1 MSKRK
6 LKRQLGLA
14 QIVMLG
20 TAGAIGAEIF
30 VLTGEAAAITC
41 PATVLALLVG

>member
-20 TAGAIGAEIF
+20 
-30 VLTGEAAAITC
+30 L
-41 PATVLALLVG
+41 PARSARKFLS